1 MRKRLFALIMLLCGL
16 ALAQPAISAEADIEI
31 NTPAIASIK
40 AGMKARHA
48 ELRPYYQSGAIGL
61 TRDGGIAV
69 HDATLVPLAQRQQL
83 NTLVAAQNKDRD
95 ALYREI
101 ATANGHPEWE
111 PQVRGTFAER
121 WIQKAP
127 AGWWYRNADGAW
139 VKK

>member
-1 MRKRLFALIMLLCGL
+1 MSKRLFALIALLCSL
-16 ALAQPAISAEADIEI
+16 ALTQAAVAAEADIEI

-111 PQVRGTFAER
+111 PQVRGSFAER

>member
-1 MRKRLFALIMLLCGL
+1 MNTRLYVFFALLCSLMLIS
-16 ALAQPAISAEADIEI
+16 PAWAEADLEI

-40 AGMKARHA
+40 SGMRERHA

-61 TRDGGIAV
+61 TRSGGIAV
-69 HDATLVPLAQRQQL
+69 RDATLVPLAQRQQL
-83 NTLVAAQNKDRD
+83 NSLVAAQNKDRD
-95 ALYREI
+95 VLYREI

-127 AGWWYRNADGAW
+127 AGWWYRNADGTW

>member
-1 MRKRLFALIMLLCGL
+1 MSKRLFALIALLCGL
-16 ALAQPAISAEADIEI
+16 ALTQAAVAAEADIEI

-101 ATANGHPEWE
+101 TTANGHPEWE

>member
-1 MRKRLFALIMLLCGL
+1 MNTRLYVFFALLCSLMLIS
-16 ALAQPAISAEADIEI
+16 PAWAEADLEI
-31 NTPAIASIK
+31 NTPAITSIK
-40 AGMKARHA
+40 SGMRARHA

-61 TRDGGIAV
+61 TRSGGIAV
-69 HDATLVPLAQRQQL
+69 RDATLVPLAQRQQL
-83 NTLVAAQNKDRD
+83 NSLVAAQNKDRD

-127 AGWWYRNADGAW
+127 AGWWYRNADGTW

>member
-1 MRKRLFALIMLLCGL
+1 MSKRLFALIALLCGL
-16 ALAQPAISAEADIEI
+16 VLTQAAVAAEADIEI

>member
-1 MRKRLFALIMLLCGL
+1 MSKRLFALIALRCSL
-16 ALAQPAISAEADIEI
+16 ALTQAAVAAEADIEI